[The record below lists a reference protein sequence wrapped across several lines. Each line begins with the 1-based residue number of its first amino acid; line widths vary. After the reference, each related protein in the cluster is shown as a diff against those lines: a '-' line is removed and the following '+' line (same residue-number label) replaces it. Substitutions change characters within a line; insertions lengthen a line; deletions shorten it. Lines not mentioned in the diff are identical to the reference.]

1 MKKIIL
7 AILMITS
14 ILTLS
19 EEKTITENNGTLIK
33 KYNSDG
39 ILIEVVN
46 NEAEDLGVVKS
57 VEKLSDDGKVYEKL
71 EYQISYYVD
80 SDENMGESDFEH
92 RSLSSYID
100 DNQDKFN
107 KLENLDYYELSE
119 RANNKKINVS
129 KNILILNK
137 KSKFIS
143 EETLNLE
150 KLNNQNGTYEL
161 YSSSGKLLER
171 KEYKGGILN
180 GEYYLAAQEYIP
192 EFRTKIENGNAT
204 IMEYYNS
211 VDRKSAENNIEYMYS
226 KGEIKN
232 GIKVGEWEFYGNT
245 YIVDGNTKVIKSG
258 IGRYE
263 NGTLLNFKVDEEYRK
278 NDSWSRDYEFYPNGS
293 VKKTQKIDAGIIE
306 ELLYGENGIDYSFKQ
321 IREKTNEIIYEFT
334 RKLTGN
340 ILTIDEKISEDKET
354 IDNKLIYE
362 FTSPQEIVF
371 EKNEWGEYW

>member
-1 MKKIIL
+1 M
-7 AILMITS
+7 
-14 ILTLS
+14 
-19 EEKTITENNGTLIK
+19 
-33 KYNSDG
+33 
-39 ILIEVVN
+39 
-46 NEAEDLGVVKS
+46 
-57 VEKLSDDGKVYEKL
+57 
-71 EYQISYYVD
+71 
-80 SDENMGESDFEH
+80 
-92 RSLSSYID
+92 
-100 DNQDKFN
+100 
-107 KLENLDYYELSE
+107 
-119 RANNKKINVS
+119 
-129 KNILILNK
+129 
-137 KSKFIS
+137 
-143 EETLNLE
+143 E

-334 RKLTGN
+334 RKHIN
-340 ILTIDEKISEDKET
+340 
-354 IDNKLIYE
+354 NR
-362 FTSPQEIVF
+362 
-371 EKNEWGEYW
+371 

>member
-46 NEAEDLGVVKS
+46 NEAEDLGVVKY

-119 RANNKKINVS
+119 I
-129 KNILILNK
+129 
-137 KSKFIS
+137 F
-143 EETLNLE
+143 
-150 KLNNQNGTYEL
+150 
-161 YSSSGKLLER
+161 
-171 KEYKGGILN
+171 
-180 GEYYLAAQEYIP
+180 
-192 EFRTKIENGNAT
+192 
-204 IMEYYNS
+204 
-211 VDRKSAENNIEYMYS
+211 
-226 KGEIKN
+226 
-232 GIKVGEWEFYGNT
+232 
-245 YIVDGNTKVIKSG
+245 
-258 IGRYE
+258 
-263 NGTLLNFKVDEEYRK
+263 
-278 NDSWSRDYEFYPNGS
+278 
-293 VKKTQKIDAGIIE
+293 
-306 ELLYGENGIDYSFKQ
+306 
-321 IREKTNEIIYEFT
+321 
-334 RKLTGN
+334 
-340 ILTIDEKISEDKET
+340 
-354 IDNKLIYE
+354 
-362 FTSPQEIVF
+362 
-371 EKNEWGEYW
+371 